1 MESIGS
7 ITATNAQ
14 MGMVPLPE
22 GQAGA
27 VADAPAAIVP
37 EGGGQDIRVR
47 VRLDDSINRM
57 VFEYRERDTDRL
69 VRQLPAKEVIRFYQM
84 MASRD
89 EAAEG
94 VEASEG
100 ADRDDA
106 GSPVAAGGSDS
117 GFDGFDSEIPQQSP
131 TTPAVLGGGRGF
143 ETAGVVNAYA

>member
-89 EAAEG
+89 EAAEAAG
-94 VEASEG
+94 ASEG
-100 ADRDDA
+100 GKHEDA
-106 GSPVAAGGSDS
+106 GTTVAAGGDR

>member
-1 MESIGS
+1 MDSIGS

-14 MGMVPLPE
+14 LGMVPLPE
-22 GQAGA
+22 GQAAA

-37 EGGGQDIRVR
+37 GDGGQDIRVR

-84 MASRD
+84 LASRD
-89 EAAEG
+89 EA
-94 VEASEG
+94 
-100 ADRDDA
+100 DA
-106 GSPVAAGGSDS
+106 GAETSDGAGRDIAEISAAASGEHAFDS
-117 GFDGFDSEIPQQSP
+117 FDSEIPVQSS

-143 ETAGVVNAYA
+143 ETGGAVNAYA

>member
-14 MGMVPLPE
+14 MGVVPLPE

-89 EAAEG
+89 EAAEAAG
-94 VEASEG
+94 ASESG
-100 ADRDDA
+100 ERDDA
-106 GSPVAAGGSDS
+106 GTAVAAGSDR

-143 ETAGVVNAYA
+143 ETAGFVNAYA

>member
-37 EGGGQDIRVR
+37 GDGGQDIRVR

-84 MASRD
+84 MASRE

-94 VEASEG
+94 VETSEG
-100 ADRDDA
+100 AGRDDA
-106 GSPVAAGGSDS
+106 GTTAATGGDR

-131 TTPAVLGGGRGF
+131 MTPAVLGGGRGF